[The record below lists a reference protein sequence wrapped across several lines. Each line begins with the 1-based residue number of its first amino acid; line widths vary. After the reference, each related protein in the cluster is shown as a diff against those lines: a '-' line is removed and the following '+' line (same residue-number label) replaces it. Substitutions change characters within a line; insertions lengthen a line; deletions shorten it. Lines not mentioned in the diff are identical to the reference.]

1 MVAPDHLGRRDSQRD
16 DRPGSCRCLC
26 LPITMR
32 VPRRRRPLPRNRRSG
47 QFNGDRAEGDI

>member
-26 LPITMR
+26 LPIAMR